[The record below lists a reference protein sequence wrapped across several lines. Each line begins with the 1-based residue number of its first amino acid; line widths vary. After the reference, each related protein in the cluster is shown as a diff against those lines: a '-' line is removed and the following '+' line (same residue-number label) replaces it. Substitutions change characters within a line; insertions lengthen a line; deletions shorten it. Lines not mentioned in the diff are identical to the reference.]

1 MRSSDGG
8 ARRRVR
14 GVLAVA
20 LAWLAVVALPAIAL
34 AADPSESPGG
44 AAGDPRSSGEGP
56 GLVGDPGWALLI
68 VLVIGITTLLVTLAY
83 VRLTASREG
92 SARPI
97 VRPATGTPR
106 VPPRTVAGPHRGS

>member
-1 MRSSDGG
+1 MRSSDGR
-8 ARRRVR
+8 ARPVDR

-20 LAWLAVVALPAIAL
+20 LAWLTVVALPAIAL
-34 AADPSESPGG
+34 AADPSGSAGG

-83 VRLTASREG
+83 VRLTAAREG
-92 SARPI
+92 SGDR
-97 VRPATGTPR
+97 
-106 VPPRTVAGPHRGS
+106 

>member
-8 ARRRVR
+8 ARRRGR
-14 GVLAVA
+14 GAIAVA

-44 AAGDPRSSGEGP
+44 AAGDPRSSGQGP
-56 GLVGDPGWALLI
+56 GLVGDPGWALVI
-68 VLVIGITTLLVTLAY
+68 VLVIGITALLVTLAY

-92 SARPI
+92 SADR
-97 VRPATGTPR
+97 
-106 VPPRTVAGPHRGS
+106 

>member
-1 MRSSDGG
+1 MRSSDRG

-20 LAWLAVVALPAIAL
+20 LAGLTAVALPAMIL
-34 AADPSESPGG
+34 AADPSASPGG
-44 AAGDPRSSGEGP
+44 AAGDPRSAGEGP

-92 SARPI
+92 SADR
-97 VRPATGTPR
+97 
-106 VPPRTVAGPHRGS
+106 